1 MLVLPFRLCDKRR
14 ASSRG
19 TDTVDMNL
27 KSSPRTA
34 ALIVAAGRGIRARSG
49 HLPKQYQ
56 TIGGRPVL
64 SYCLRAFL
72 NHPTIEKVIVV
83 IGAGDVDEYE
93 SIAPRDPR
101 LLPPVIGAATRQGS
115 VYAGLRALAAN
126 DPPDRVLIHDGA
138 RPFVS
143 ATLISRVADGLDS
156 VEAVVPTL
164 PITSTLKAIDPGNQV
179 KATIPRNGI
188 HAAETPQGFKFSAIL
203 AAHRKALS
211 EGREFTDDAAIA
223 EWARIGVRSVSGEP
237 GNVKLTT
244 AEDIAAA
251 DRRLVSEGM
260 LALGDLRVGA
270 GYDVHMF
277 GPGSEVLIG
286 GIAIPHTH
294 SLVGHS
300 DADVGLHAITD
311 AMLGALADGDI
322 GAHFPPG
329 DPRWKGASSD
339 RFLADAVRRVAARGG
354 IVAHLDLTLIAEAPK
369 IGPHRD
375 AMRRRIAEIC
385 EIDIGR
391 VGVKAT
397 TNEGLGFI
405 GRGEGIAAHATAT
418 LRLPI
423 GGMP

>member
-1 MLVLPFRLCDKRR
+1 M
-14 ASSRG
+14 
-19 TDTVDMNL
+19 
-27 KSSPRTA
+27 
-34 ALIVAAGRGIRARSG
+34 
-49 HLPKQYQ
+49 
-56 TIGGRPVL
+56 
-64 SYCLRAFL
+64 
-72 NHPTIEKVIVV
+72 VV
-83 IGAGDVDEYE
+83 IGAGDAAEYR
-93 SIAPRDPR
+93 SIAPRDAR
-101 LLPPVIGAATRQGS
+101 LLPPIIGAPTRQGS
-115 VYAGLRALAAN
+115 VLAGLSALATDN
-126 DPPDRVLIHDGA
+126 PPDRVLIHDGA

-143 ATLISRVADGLDS
+143 ATLISRVANGLDTA
-156 VEAVVPTL
+156 EAVVPTL
-164 PITSTLKAIDPGNQV
+164 PVTSTLKALDPGNHV

-223 EWARIGVRSVSGEP
+223 EWARIAVRSVSGEA

-244 AEDIAAA
+244 AEDIVAA
-251 DRRLVSEGM
+251 DRRLVSESV

-277 GPGSEVLIG
+277 GPGSQVMIG

-300 DADVGLHAITD
+300 DADVGLHALTD
-311 AMLGALADGDI
+311 AILGALADGDI

-329 DPRWKGASSD
+329 DPQWKGASSD

-354 IVAHLDLTLIAEAPK
+354 AVAHLDLTVIAEAPK

-385 EIDIGR
+385 GVDVGR

-418 LRLPI
+418 LRLPFV
-423 GGMP
+423 GTP